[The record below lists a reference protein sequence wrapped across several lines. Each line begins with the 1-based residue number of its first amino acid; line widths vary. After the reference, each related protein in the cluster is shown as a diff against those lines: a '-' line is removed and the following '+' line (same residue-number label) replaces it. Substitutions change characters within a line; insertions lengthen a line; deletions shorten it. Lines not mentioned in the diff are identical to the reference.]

1 MSKKYGKGG
10 EAYEIQKE
18 RASRSYWKLSPE
30 ERKVRNKRTALL
42 NRLRKAGVR
51 YKASNRKYR
60 LSTYNYRLRYYP
72 GRYFR
77 CTLCKRRRL
86 LTNVHSAEAHLLSH
100 RNEIQTYQEYTGT
113 SPHFTHEDY
122 KVYMEKMKKLYL
134 KPAKPRIHKGRLDIA
149 ILEAEYRQALQ
160 RKRETY
166 KKKLSDYIVPVE
178 ENEIEKEIERRLE
191 QKESEKKTKRR
202 ENRLRRLGK
211 L

>member
-1 MSKKYGKGG
+1 MSKKYDKGG

-18 RASRSYWKLSPE
+18 RACRSYWKLSPE
-30 ERKVRNKRTALL
+30 ERQVRNKRTTLL

-51 YKASNRKYR
+51 YKNSNRKYR

-77 CTLCKRRRL
+77 CILCKRRSL
-86 LTNVHSAEAHLLSH
+86 LTSVHSAEAHLLSH
-100 RNEIQTYQEYTGT
+100 KNGIQTYQEYTNPY
-113 SPHFTHEDY
+113 STHDDY

-149 ILEAEYRQALQ
+149 VLEAEYRQALQ
-160 RKRETY
+160 RKREIY
-166 KKKLSDYIVPVE
+166 KKKLSDYIVPVGE
-178 ENEIEKEIERRLE
+178 KEIEKEVERRLKQE
-191 QKESEKKTKRR
+191 ESEKRAKRR
-202 ENRLRRLGK
+202 ENRLRRMRK